1 MLGGSFSDHQ
11 DTPVGPS
18 LGHKISKMSSSGG
31 SLVVLLVPGAPSDVH
46 QGNALERVP
55 ARGIAKAAR
64 RIVPDG
70 FSCSTCAHLGRFARS
85 FLHSASPQQALSQPS
100 ASPQPALSKPSAS
113 PQQALSKRTFED
125 FCIFL
130 DPSGGARSFC
140 STRSTFGQK
149 IFLAQTNMSS
159 NSPAPEVYQKIFC
172 WMFWSC

>member
-85 FLHSASPQQALSQPS
+85 FLQVLPPQVLRTCAPPPS
-100 ASPQPALSKPSAS
+100 D
-113 PQQALSKRTFED
+113 RTVWRFRGRCCDTGDFED

-130 DPSGGARSFC
+130 DPSGGARRFC
-140 STRSTFGQK
+140 PTRSTFGQK

-159 NSPAPEVYQKIFC
+159 NSSAPEVCQKFFFGC
-172 WMFWSC
+172 SGRV